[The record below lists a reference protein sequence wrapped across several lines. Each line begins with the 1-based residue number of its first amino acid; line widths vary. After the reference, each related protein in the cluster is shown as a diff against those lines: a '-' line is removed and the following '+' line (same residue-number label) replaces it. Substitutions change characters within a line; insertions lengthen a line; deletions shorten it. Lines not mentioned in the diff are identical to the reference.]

1 MTLWS
6 PALSIL
12 VEQLRRSLMGS
23 VNAFTLSRLSGSAAA
38 AAGVPNQALS
48 VGDNGLHDTGLRR
61 GGAAANTDYS
71 SR

>member
-6 PALSIL
+6 PALPIL
-12 VEQLRRSLMGS
+12 VERLRRSLMGS
-23 VNAFTLSRLSGSAAA
+23 VNAIALNRLSDSAAA
-38 AAGVPNQALS
+38 AGGASNQALS
-48 VGDNGLHDTGLRR
+48 VGDNGLHDAGLRR